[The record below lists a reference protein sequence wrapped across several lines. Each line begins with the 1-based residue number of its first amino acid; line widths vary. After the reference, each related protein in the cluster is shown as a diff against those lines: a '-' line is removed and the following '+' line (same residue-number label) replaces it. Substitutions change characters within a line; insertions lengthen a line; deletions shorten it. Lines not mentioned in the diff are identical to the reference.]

1 MNERRAIVT
10 GGAGFVGSHLV
21 ERLLEEGWAVDVLD
35 NLSTGHADNLAP
47 YLSVPRFRFV
57 HIDLAEED
65 LPRAEADVIFH
76 LASPASPLHY
86 ARMPIA
92 TMKVGAFGTY
102 KVLELARET
111 GATVLL
117 ASTSEVYGDPEVHP
131 QPESYWGRVNPI
143 GPRSQY
149 DEGKRFAEALS
160 AAYHRTYGTPIRMA
174 RIFNTYGPRM
184 QPGEGRAVP
193 TFVEQALAGHPL
205 TIHGDGSQTRS
216 FCYVSDLVEGLYR
229 LALSDVEGPV
239 NLGNPDERPVRELAE
254 LIIELTGSTSP
265 IEHVPRPPDD
275 PGRRRPDITRARE
288 VLGWEPTVELRD
300 GLERTVAW
308 ARQGSGRGA
317 SGSGMNL
324 PSRRSAP

>member
-1 MNERRAIVT
+1 MSERRAVVT
-10 GGAGFVGSHLV
+10 GGAGFVGSHLI
-21 ERLLEEGWAVDVLD
+21 ERLLEDGWSVVCMD
-35 NLSTGHADNLAP
+35 NLSTGHADNMATF
-47 YLSVPRFRFV
+47 LSMPRFSFLQV
-57 HIDLAEED
+57 DLAEDE
-65 LPRAEADVIFH
+65 LPAVQADVIFH

-102 KVLELARET
+102 KVLELARAT

-149 DEGKRFAEALS
+149 DEGKRFAEALC
-160 AAYHRTYGTPIRMA
+160 AAYHRTYGTAIRMA

-193 TFVEQALAGHPL
+193 TFVDQALHGLPL

-229 LALSDVEGPV
+229 LALSDVDGPV
-239 NLGNPDERPVRELAE
+239 NIGNPDERPVRELAE
-254 LIIELTGSTSP
+254 LIVELTGSASP
-265 IEHVPRPPDD
+265 IEFVPRPPDD
-275 PGRRRPDITRARE
+275 PSRRRPDITRARE
-288 VLGWEPTVELRD
+288 VLGWEPTVELRE

-308 ARQGSGRGA
+308 ARQGLDDPST
-317 SGSGMNL
+317 
-324 PSRRSAP
+324 SRREVR

>member
-1 MNERRAIVT
+1 MSERRALVT

-21 ERLLEEGWAVDVLD
+21 ERLLEEGWTVTCMD
-35 NLSTGHADNLAP
+35 NLSTGHGDNLAP
-47 YLSVPRFRFV
+47 FLPAPRFDFLHV
-57 HIDLAEED
+57 DLAEED
-65 LPRAEADVIFH
+65 LPEVRSDVIFH

-102 KVLELARET
+102 KVLELARAT
-111 GATVLL
+111 GARVLL
-117 ASTSEVYGDPEVHP
+117 ASTSEVYGDPEIHP

-149 DEGKRFAEALS
+149 DEGKRFAEALC
-160 AAYHRTYGTPIRMA
+160 AAYHRTYGTTIRVA

-193 TFVEQALAGHPL
+193 TFVDQALSGHPL

-216 FCYVSDLVEGLYR
+216 FCYISDLVEGLYR

-254 LIIELTGSTSP
+254 LIIELTGSASP
-265 IEHVPRPPDD
+265 VEYVPRPPDD
-275 PGRRRPDITRARE
+275 PSRRRPDITRARE
-288 VLGWEPTVELRD
+288 LLGWEPSVELPE
-300 GLERTVAW
+300 GLRRTVSW
-308 ARQGSGRGA
+308 ARQGLEAGTARV
-317 SGSGMNL
+317 
-324 PSRRSAP
+324 PQE

>member
-1 MNERRAIVT
+1 VSERRALVT

-21 ERLLEEGWAVDVLD
+21 ERLLSEGWHVTVMD
-35 NLSTGHADNLAP
+35 NLSTGHSDNLATFLP
-47 YLSVPRFRFV
+47 LSRFSFV
-57 HIDLAEED
+57 HVDLAEED
-65 LPRAEADVIFH
+65 LPTVEAEVIFH

-117 ASTSEVYGDPEVHP
+117 ASTSEVYGDPEIHP

-149 DEGKRFAEALS
+149 DEGKRFAEALC

-193 TFVEQALAGHPL
+193 TFVEQALTGHPITL
-205 TIHGDGSQTRS
+205 HGDGSQTRS
-216 FCYVSDLVEGLYR
+216 FCFVTDLVEGLYR
-229 LALSDVEGPV
+229 LALSEVEGPV
-239 NLGNPDERPVRELAE
+239 NIGNPDERTVRELAE
-254 LIIELTGSTSP
+254 LIVELTGSSSP
-265 IEHVPRPPDD
+265 IEFVPRPPDD
-275 PGRRRPDITRARE
+275 PSRRRPDITRARE
-288 VLGWEPTVELRD
+288 LLGWGPTIDLRD
-300 GLERTVAW
+300 GLSQTVAW
-308 ARQGSGRGA
+308 ARQGV
-317 SGSGMNL
+317 NDE
-324 PSRRSAP
+324 SALGEREVR